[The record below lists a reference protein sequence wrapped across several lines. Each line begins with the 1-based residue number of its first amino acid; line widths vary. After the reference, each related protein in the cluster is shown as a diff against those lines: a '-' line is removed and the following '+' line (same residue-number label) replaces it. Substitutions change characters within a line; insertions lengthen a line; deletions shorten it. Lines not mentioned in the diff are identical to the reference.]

1 MPLTQKKPFL
11 GIYSL
16 LLLAFYGWIMIEGA
30 LRKWF
35 LPGLAMPLFFMKYI
49 IAGLILVLMI
59 INREKISKTDFPF
72 AGAFFFF
79 VFYGLV
85 QIFNLH
91 VTNMPLLGVIGCL
104 VHFGFAPI
112 MFTLPKVIETER
124 LLKNILGFINIFFIG
139 IFLLGIYQYFS
150 PPDAWINKYVS
161 DDLSI
166 ALVGGHVRI
175 TTLFSYIAP
184 YSVLL
189 NFIVLILFFQLIQ
202 LRKINLGGIILI
214 TAFGLGFINA
224 FMTGA
229 RSLVFMLGIQ
239 ITIIFFVYAVRTD
252 FERFKKLLLNFM
264 LFGLLG
270 FGVLSF
276 TESGSTA
283 LDSFKSR
290 VEGNSDVEG
299 RVYDSLDPFKFLDRS
314 GLIGFG
320 IGTTY
325 NANMRFITQRWKMP
339 GYWEEESERIVI
351 ELGLLGFIIA
361 FVFRLS
367 VVWFAYKTFIKTRSG
382 YLQLL
387 ALVIA
392 VHLLPSMIFF
402 NQLTFNWMENILFW
416 TDIGLLVCINKIDK
430 KENTVAN
437 ENHRL
442 AAG

>member
-1 MPLTQKKPFL
+1 MRGEKNINVYALSLTF
-11 GIYSL
+11 
-16 LLLAFYGWIMIEGA
+16 FYTWIMVEGA

-35 LPGLAMPLFFMKYI
+35 LTALATPLFFIKYI
-49 IAGLILVLMI
+49 IAGIILMIFI

-72 AGAFFFF
+72 IGTFFFL
-79 VFYGLV
+79 VFYGLL

-91 VTNMPLLGVIGCL
+91 VTNMPLLGIIGCL
-104 VHFGFAPI
+104 VHFGFSPI
-112 MFTLPKVIETER
+112 MFTLPKAIDHEMV
-124 LLKNILGFINIFFIG
+124 LNKILSFINILFIG

-150 PPDAWINKYVS
+150 PPGAWINKYVS

-189 NFIVLILFFQLIQ
+189 NFIILILFFQLVQ
-202 LRKINLGGIILI
+202 LRKLNLGGGILI
-214 TAFGLGFINA
+214 AAFGLGIINA
-224 FMTGA
+224 FMTGS
-229 RSLVFMLGIQ
+229 RSLVFMSVIQ
-239 ITIIFFVYAVRTD
+239 ITIVFFVYASRAD
-252 FERFKKLLLNFM
+252 FQRFKKLVLNFL
-264 LFGLLG
+264 LFLLVG
-270 FGVLSF
+270 FGVVAY

-283 LDSFKSR
+283 LDSFKDR
-290 VEGNSDVEG
+290 VEGNSDIEG

-325 NANMRFITQRWKMP
+325 NANARFITQRWKMP

-351 ELGLLGFIIA
+351 ELGLIGFIIS
-361 FVFRLS
+361 FIFRTS
-367 VVWFAYKTFIKTRSG
+367 VVFFGYKTFKKTKNPN
-382 YLQLL
+382 LQVL
-387 ALVIA
+387 ALVLT
-392 VHLLPSMIFF
+392 VHMLPALIFF

-430 KENTVAN
+430 RESVFPY